1 MLLTR
6 EDHAFVPP
14 AHAIGHRFA
23 SIVCRS
29 GPQTSYLARSL
40 DLAAIVDVF
49 QTVINIQNLVT
60 LRKWLADAEGR
71 GADATITE
79 EQRALILA
87 VACEPPE
94 KKRLSPYTLDESAVG
109 CRGHQTRHRRIHIA
123 CLDMEFFK
131 ISTI

>member
-94 KKRLSPYTLDESAVG
+94 KSGYPHTHWTNRLLAAEVIKRGIVEY
-109 CRGHQTRHRRIHIA
+109 IY
-123 CLDMEFFK
+123 
-131 ISTI
+131 